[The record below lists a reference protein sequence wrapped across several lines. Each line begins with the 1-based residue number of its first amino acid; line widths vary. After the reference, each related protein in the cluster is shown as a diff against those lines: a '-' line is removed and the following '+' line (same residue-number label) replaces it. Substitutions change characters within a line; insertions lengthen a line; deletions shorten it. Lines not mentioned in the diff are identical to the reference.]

1 MAWPFDDGDE
11 INFDIDDADYES
23 YSEREPSEWYT
34 TGIVPEGMTFDSMGN
49 MVPVGDPSAANA
61 DPTGEAQAYLDAIQ
75 SGKDVNLAGALK
87 SFKSL
92 LSGSS
97 SMGSL
102 GQMAGIAGLS
112 ALFNKLTGGGLG
124 QTGQGIYKGYQGS
137 IPNYKAE
144 RTQYALPVVPQTAA
158 NQARVTD
165 EGIKSVFG
173 QEGFTGDRAARAM
186 YQYGLT
192 PERVAGAMNLPI
204 ADVQSAYKKALGP
217 NQSLLGGMYGS
228 YDQTTHPARGTN
240 TGARGMDY
248 EYRRPGSGGITY
260 FSPMQY
266 NKVVP
271 PPAAAAP
278 APAAAAPAPA
288 PVAAAGGLMR
298 YAAGG
303 IADLGGYSDGGRL
316 LRGPG
321 DGVSDSIPATIA
333 GKQPA
338 RLADGEF
345 VVPARIVSEIGNGST
360 EAGAKKLYAMM
371 DRVQNARKKSFKN
384 VAANT
389 KADKYLP
396 R

>member
-1 MAWPFDDGDE
+1 MAAMYDDYGNYLGDDGLDE
-11 INFDIDDADYES
+11 RDDEAYGGLTADTYDMGVYTDPDTGEKINF
-23 YSEREPSEWYT
+23 SELFNPL
-34 TGIVPEGMTFDSMGN
+34 GGN
-49 MVPVGDPSAANA
+49 TNFGK
-61 DPTGEAQAYLDAIQ
+61 GLD
-75 SGKDVNLAGALK
+75 LAKG
-87 SFKSL
+87 L
-92 LSGSS
+92 LSGKSAY
-97 SMGSL
+97 GSI
-102 GQMAGIAGLS
+102 GQALGIAGLS
-112 ALFNKLTGGGLG
+112 ALFNKITGGGLG
-124 QTGQGIYKGYQGS
+124 QSGQGVYKGYQGG
-137 IPNYKAE
+137 IPNYNAH

-158 NQARVTD
+158 NQAKVTD
-165 EGIKSVFG
+165 QGIKNVFG
-173 QEGFTGDRAARAM
+173 QKGFTDDRMARSM

-192 PERVAGAMNLPI
+192 PERVAEIMGQPVKQIQDRYRN
-204 ADVQSAYKKALGP
+204 ALGP
-217 NQSLLGGMYGS
+217 NQSLLGGMYGP
-228 YDQTTHPARGTN
+228 YNQTTHPARGDN

-266 NKVVP
+266 DKIVP

-288 PVAAAGGLMR
+288 PAPAAAGGLMR
-298 YAAGG
+298 YASGG
-303 IADLGGYSDGGRL
+303 IADLGDYSDGGRL

-345 VVPARIVSEIGNGST
+345 VIPARIVSEIGNGST

-371 DRVQNARKKSFKN
+371 DRVQNVRKKSFKN

>member
-1 MAWPFDDGDE
+1 MAFPFDDGDE
-11 INFDIDDADYES
+11 INFDIDDADYAS
-23 YSEREPSEWYT
+23 YSEREPSEWYN
-34 TGIVPEGMTFDSMGN
+34 TGIVPEGMTFDSFGTL
-49 MVPVGDPSAANA
+49 VPIGSDAAANA

-87 SFKSL
+87 SFKGL

-124 QTGQGIYKGYQGS
+124 QSGQGVYKGYQGS
-137 IPNYKAE
+137 IPKYTAQ
-144 RTQYALPVVPQTAA
+144 RTQYALPTIPLSDK

-165 EGIKSVFG
+165 QGIKSIFG
-173 QEGFTGDRAARAM
+173 QEGYPHDRAARAM
-186 YQYGLT
+186 YQYGIT
-192 PERVAGAMNLPI
+192 PERVAGVMNAPV
-204 ADVQSAYKKALGP
+204 ADVQSAYHKALGP
-217 NQSLLGGMYGS
+217 NQSLLGGMYGPYNTDS
-228 YDQTTHPARGTN
+228 HEARGN
-240 TGARGMDY
+240 Y
-248 EYRRPGSGGITY
+248 PYRRPGSGGITY

-271 PPAAAAP
+271 PAAAAP
-278 APAAAAPAPA
+278 AETVAAPVE
-288 PVAAAGGLMR
+288 VAAAGGLMG
-298 YAAGG
+298 YARGG
-303 IADLGGYSDGGRL
+303 ITNLGDYSDGGRL

-345 VVPARIVSEIGNGST
+345 VIPARIVSEIGNGST

-371 DRVQNARKKSFKN
+371 DRVQNVRKKSFKN

>member
-1 MAWPFDDGDE
+1 MFPYDDEDESNESGGDVQS
-11 INFDIDDADYES
+11 S
-23 YSEREPSEWYT
+23 YTEDQLPASEFYT
-34 TGIVPEGMTFDSMGN
+34 SGYVPDGMTFDSFGN
-49 MVPVGDPSAANA
+49 LVPEGSEAAANA
-61 DPTGEAQAYLDAIQ
+61 DPTGEAQAYLNAIQ
-75 SGKDVNLAGALK
+75 NGKDVNLAGALN

-92 LSGSS
+92 LSGKS

-124 QTGQGIYKGYQGS
+124 QSGQGVYKGYQGS
-137 IPNYKAE
+137 IPKYTAQ
-144 RTQYALPVVPQTAA
+144 RTQYALPTIPLSDK

-165 EGIKSVFG
+165 QGIKSIFG
-173 QEGFTGDRAARAM
+173 QEGYPHDRAARAM
-186 YQYGLT
+186 YQYGIT
-192 PERVAGAMNLPI
+192 PERVAGVMNAPV
-204 ADVQSAYKKALGP
+204 ADVQSAYHKALGP
-217 NQSLLGGMYGS
+217 NQSLLGGMYGPYNTDS
-228 YDQTTHPARGTN
+228 HEARGN
-240 TGARGMDY
+240 Y
-248 EYRRPGSGGITY
+248 PYRRPGSGGITY

-271 PPAAAAP
+271 PAAAAP
-278 APAAAAPAPA
+278 VETVAAP
-288 PVAAAGGLMR
+288 VESTGLAM
-298 YAAGG
+298 GG
-303 IADLGGYSDGGRL
+303 IANLGDYSDGGRL

-345 VVPARIVSEIGNGST
+345 VIPARIVSEIGNGST

-371 DRVQNARKKSFKN
+371 DRVQNVRKKSFKN

-396 R
+396 K